1 MSVTRASQ
9 EADAVPRRRVL
20 SVVIP
25 VYNNAGSIPALLDR
39 LCAVSLTLPVACE
52 VVFVV
57 DGSPDDSALVLRA
70 ALVDFPLPSKLVV
83 LSRNFGAFAAIRAG
97 LEHSDGDYFAALA
110 ADLQEPPELL
120 GAFVE
125 QLETGEFDLVLG
137 ERRSRQDPLGSR
149 LGANTFWWLY
159 RRFVQPSM
167 PPGGVDVFAGNDA
180 VRSTIVQLE
189 EANTSLVG
197 QLLWIGFRRTSVRY
211 DRQARTAGK
220 SSWTLR
226 KKMRYMSDSI
236 FAFTD
241 LPIRLLL
248 FIGFFGSIT
257 VASVTAVVLVAWIAG
272 LIDVA
277 GYTPLMLAILA
288 VGFVLTLGL
297 GVVGSYLWRTYENT
311 KRRPLSI
318 THSTERFPGGG
329 AR

>member
-1 MSVTRASQ
+1 VS
-9 EADAVPRRRVL
+9 ADSALEDRELPLQRRTL

-25 VYNNAGSIPALLDR
+25 VYNNEASIPVLLEQLCVVSSR
-39 LCAVSLTLPVACE
+39 LAVECRI
-52 VVFVV
+52 VFVV
-57 DGSPDDSALVLRA
+57 DGSPDNSLGVLRS
-70 ALVDFPLPSKLVV
+70 ALVDFSLPSTLVV

-97 LEHSDGDYFAALA
+97 LEHADGDYFAALA

-125 QLETGEFDLVLG
+125 QLETGEVDLVLG
-137 ERRSRQDPLGSR
+137 ERRSRQDPLRSR
-149 LGANTFWWLY
+149 FGASMFWWLY

-167 PPGGVDVFAGNDA
+167 PRGGVDVFACNAA
-180 VRSTIVQLE
+180 VRSTILQLG

-197 QLLWIGFRRTSVRY
+197 QLLWIGFRRTSVPY
-211 DRQARTAGK
+211 DRLARSEGK

-226 KKMRYMSDSI
+226 KKLRYMSDSI

-257 VASVTAVVLVAWIAG
+257 VSIVTALVLFAWLAG

-277 GYTPLMLAILA
+277 GYTPLMLAILS
-288 VGFVLTLGL
+288 VGFVLTMGL

-311 KRRPLSI
+311 KQRPLSI
-318 THSTERFPGGG
+318 THSTQRFPGDG
-329 AR
+329 